1 MDNLYAEYAIT
12 NARIKTITKEAV
24 NIASRILEELRE
36 SGESTK
42 QTSVGKFTVCKRKS
56 WIYPQSIVELGET
69 LKAEKAKA
77 ESTGEATC
85 EEKDSL
91 LFTPI
96 NL

>member
-1 MDNLYAEYAIT
+1 MDNLYAEYAIVKE
-12 NARIKTITKEAV
+12 RIKILTNQAEGIS
-24 NIASRILEELRE
+24 SRILEELRE

-56 WIYPQSIVELGET
+56 WVYPQSIVELDEK
-69 LKAEKAKA
+69 LKEEKAKA
-77 ESTGEATC
+77 ESTGEATY

>member
-1 MDNLYAEYAIT
+1 MDNLYAEYAIVKE
-12 NARIKTITKEAV
+12 RIKILTNQAEGI
-24 NIASRILEELRE
+24 SSQILEELRE

-56 WIYPQSIVELGET
+56 WIYPQSIVELNET
-69 LKAEKAKA
+69 LKEEKAKA
-77 ESTGEATC
+77 ESTGEATY

>member
-1 MDNLYAEYAIT
+1 MDNLYAEYAIVKE
-12 NARIKTITKEAV
+12 RIKILTNQAEG
-24 NIASRILEELRE
+24 IASQILEELRE

-56 WIYPQSIVELGET
+56 WTYPQSIVELGET